1 MSFQDVRHQVA
12 TANRVL
18 AETGLASGVLA
29 TNGHAS
35 LRVPGTPDRFVIKG
49 RGYRIDALSR
59 MRPADMIVCDLD
71 GNLVE
76 GPSGG
81 TQPFEVKMHSCIYR
95 MYPDVQSI
103 VHVHA
108 RYVVVM
114 SVLEVPLVPMCQE
127 GIQLVRK
134 PLPVYPHVKTIQTDE
149 EGEEVASLLGDNK
162 AMILQGHGS
171 ITVGAS
177 LDESVLALAAARG
190 AGPHELVRLL
200 RCRPRPQAHPGRA
213 HRRDER
219 PYAPARSAALRER
232 HAGGRAPHG
241 RRLCAFQRAGFAG
254 YMTLS
259 MIR

>member
-1 MSFQDVRHQVA
+1 MSFQDVKYEVA
-12 TANRVL
+12 VANRVL
-18 AETGLASGVLA
+18 AETGLASGVLT

-49 RGYRIDALSR
+49 RGYRIDALTR
-59 MRPADMIVCDLD
+59 MRPSDMIVCDLE
-71 GNLVE
+71 GNLIE
-76 GPSGG
+76 GPPGG

-127 GIQLVRK
+127 GIQLVRN

-149 EGEEVASLLGDNK
+149 EGEEVAALLGDNK

-171 ITVGAS
+171 ITVGAG
-177 LDESVLALAAARG
+177 LDESVLNSLQLEEQARMNWYACCAAGLEHKRIPDERIDEMSGRTPLRELPHFASVMQ
-190 AGPHELVRLL
+190 AGTPRLGGVYAHFSELVS
-200 RCRPRPQAHPGRA
+200 
-213 HRRDER
+213 RD
-219 PYAPARSAALRER
+219 
-232 HAGGRAPHG
+232 
-241 RRLCAFQRAGFAG
+241 
-254 YMTLS
+254 
-259 MIR
+259 I

>member
-1 MSFQDVRHQVA
+1 MSFQDVKYEVA
-12 TANRVL
+12 VANRVL

-29 TNGHAS
+29 ANGHAS

-59 MRPADMIVCDLD
+59 MRAQDMIVCDLD
-71 GNLVE
+71 GNLIE
-76 GPSGG
+76 GPPGG

-149 EGEEVASLLGDNK
+149 EGEEVAALLGDNK
-162 AMILQGHGS
+162 AMVLQGHGS
-171 ITVGAS
+171 ITVGSS
-177 LDESVLALAAARG
+177 LDESVLNSLQLEEQAKMNWYACCAAGIDHKQIPEDRIA
-190 AGPHELVRLL
+190 EMS
-200 RCRPRPQAHPGRA
+200 GRT
-213 HRRDER
+213 
-219 PYAPARSAALRER
+219 PLRELP
-232 HAGGRAPHG
+232 HLATVMQAGAP
-241 RRLCAFQRAGFAG
+241 RLGGVYSHFSEVVAHD
-254 YMTLS
+254 
-259 MIR
+259 I